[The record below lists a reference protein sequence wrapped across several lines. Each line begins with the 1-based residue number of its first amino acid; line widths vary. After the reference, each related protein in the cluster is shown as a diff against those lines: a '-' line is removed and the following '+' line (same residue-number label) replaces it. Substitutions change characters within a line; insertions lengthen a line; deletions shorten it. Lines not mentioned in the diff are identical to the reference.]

1 MNMNLIQ
8 HPVLVGH
15 YQMVTQRIEEGYQLD
30 HVEVYNSNMIKIDN
44 EQVCEA
50 FAVMLNYMAIAKMN
64 IETVWSRGI
73 N

>member
-1 MNMNLIQ
+1 M
-8 HPVLVGH
+8 
-15 YQMVTQRIEEGYQLD
+15 D

-50 FAVMLNYMAIAKMN
+50 FAVLLSYLEIGKFNVDHAS
-64 IETVWSRGI
+64 SRGI

>member
-1 MNMNLIQ
+1 M
-8 HPVLVGH
+8 
-15 YQMVTQRIEEGYQLD
+15 EEGYQLD

-50 FAVMLNYMAIAKMN
+50 FAVLLNYLGIAKMN
-64 IETVWSRGI
+64 VDSVWSRGI